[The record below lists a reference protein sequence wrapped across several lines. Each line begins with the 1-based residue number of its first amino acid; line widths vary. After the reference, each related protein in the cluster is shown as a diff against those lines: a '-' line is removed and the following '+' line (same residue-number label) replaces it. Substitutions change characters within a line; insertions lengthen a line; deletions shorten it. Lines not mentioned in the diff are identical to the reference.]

1 MNIWATVIIRAMAGG
16 MFLPFSRVSNH
27 NPWHYSYSQ
36 TWAGRRSRKP
46 LLVKA
51 PSVSGSGGPTGLQ
64 DYAATGGAVRS
75 HQNSGCPLNILQEAG
90 RKQTGAS
97 PE

>member
-1 MNIWATVIIRAMAGG
+1 MECFYPFPGSQIIILGITA
-16 MFLPFSRVSNH
+16 
-27 NPWHYSYSQ
+27 SQ

-51 PSVSGSGGPTGLQ
+51 TSVSGSGGPTGLQ